1 MNEEKEIWIESVMN
15 SHKGKMDL
23 VPNESLFEKI
33 LAQTT
38 KVKPIS
44 VRHLGLAGVAASV
57 LVIIN
62 AVAIQSIN
70 TQTISDAS
78 YFAYEDEIQLI
89 SDYNLYDEYE

>member
-1 MNEEKEIWIESVMN
+1 MKEEKNIWIESVMN
-15 SHKGKMDL
+15 SHKGKTDL
-23 VPNESLFEKI
+23 VPSASLFEKI
-33 LAQTT
+33 LSQTT

-44 VRHLGLAGVAASV
+44 VRHLGLAGVAASI

-78 YFAYEDEIQLI
+78 YIVYENEVQLI